1 MIGHDHVVLAPASP
15 PTLDPDWCYQVISG
29 RDPRFDGWFT
39 VAVTSTGI
47 YCRPSCPATTPRRK
61 NVRFFRTPAAAQQLG
76 FRACK
81 RCRPDAAPGSP
92 EWNVRADLAARAV
105 RLIADGVVDREG
117 VTGLAHRLAYS
128 ERHLGRLLRTELGAG
143 PLALARA
150 QRAHTA
156 RLLIET
162 TDLPLTDVAFAAGFS
177 SIRQFNDTIRE
188 VFASSPTELRG
199 RRRGPASPVPGTIE
213 IQLPYRRPLAVVA
226 LFEFLGRRAVP
237 GVEHADGATYA
248 RVLALPHG
256 PATVEI
262 STPASTV
269 EISTPASTVEIS
281 TPGST
286 VDIST
291 PVGTGAAHLTC
302 RLTMTDW
309 RDVGTAVQRCR
320 RLLDLDA
327 DPFAIDDHLAAD
339 PMLSPLVAARAGLR
353 SPGHVDGHE
362 IAIRAV
368 IGQQV
373 SVAGA
378 RTVAA
383 RLVRDHGRAAA
394 IDHPALTHMFPSVE
408 TLATLEP
415 TDLPMPRARG
425 RALIELSRAL
435 ADDRIDLGP
444 GADPDE
450 TSERLQALPGIGPWT
465 ADYIVMRALGHPDVF
480 LPTDLGV
487 KHGLAA
493 IGEPTD
499 PRTARERSQRWR
511 PWRSYA
517 LHHLW
522 AQPGPASPPQET
534 RS

>member
-1 MIGHDHVVLAPASP
+1 MLAPASP
-15 PTLDPDWCYQVISG
+15 RTLDPDWCYHVISG

-47 YCRPSCPATTPRRK
+47 YCRPSCPATTPRRR
-61 NVRFFRTPAAAQQLG
+61 NVRFFRTPAAAQQHG

-92 EWNVRADLAARAV
+92 EWNTRADLAARAV

-162 TDLPLTDVAFAAGFS
+162 TELSLTDVAFAAGFS
-177 SIRQFNDTIRE
+177 SIRQFNDTIQE
-188 VFASSPTELRG
+188 VFASSPTQLRG
-199 RRRGPASPVPGTIE
+199 RRQGAVSTIPGTIQ
-213 IQLPYRRPLAVVA
+213 IQLPYRRPLSAQA
-226 LFEFLGRRAVP
+226 LFDFLGRRAVA
-237 GVEHADGATYA
+237 GVEHFDGTIYA
-248 RVLALPHG
+248 RVLDLPHG
-256 PATVEI
+256 PALVELSAPV
-262 STPASTV
+262 STAESSAPVSTAESSAPV
-269 EISTPASTVEIS
+269 STAENSA
-281 TPGST
+281 
-286 VDIST
+286 
-291 PVGTGAAHLTC
+291 PVSRVAGHLTC
-302 RLTMTDW
+302 RLSMTDW

-327 DPFAIDDHLAAD
+327 DPLAIDEHLSAD
-339 PMLSPLVAARAGLR
+339 PMMRPLVAARPGLR

-362 IAIRAV
+362 VAIRAV

-383 RLVRDHGRAAA
+383 RLVAAYGRAVS
-394 IDHPALTHMFPSVE
+394 IDHPVLTHSFPAVDA
-408 TLATLEP
+408 LAALDP
-415 TDLPMPRARG
+415 ADLPMPRARG
-425 RALIELSRAL
+425 RALVELSRAL
-435 ADDRIDLGP
+435 AEGRIDLGP
-444 GADPDE
+444 GADPEDA
-450 TSERLQALPGIGPWT
+450 SARLQALPGIGPWT
-465 ADYIVMRALGHPDVF
+465 ADYISMRALAHPDIF

-487 KHGLAA
+487 RHGLAA
-493 IGEPTD
+493 VGEATD
-499 PRTARERSQRWR
+499 PRTADARSQRWR

-522 AQPGPASPPQET
+522 AQASPTPSPTTEET
-534 RS
+534 HS